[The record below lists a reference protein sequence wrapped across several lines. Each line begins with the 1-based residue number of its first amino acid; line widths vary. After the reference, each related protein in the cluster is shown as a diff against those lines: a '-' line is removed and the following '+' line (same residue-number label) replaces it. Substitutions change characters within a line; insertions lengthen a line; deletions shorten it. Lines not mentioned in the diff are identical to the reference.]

1 MVTENEKLICLE
13 YGEFFDGGDENNERI
28 RKLLGKRIYL
38 HEAEVK
44 LNDKMDGSARYQQ
57 RFIEKTD
64 ALREKMINNRNEAL
78 KRAKYSTKDTYE
90 AYHYRE

>member
-13 YGEFFDGGDENNERI
+13 YGEFFDGGEENNKRI

-38 HEAEVK
+38 RHIEDK
-44 LNDKMDGSARYQQ
+44 LNDKMDGSARYHQ

-64 ALREKMINNRNEAL
+64 VGHVSEQTIK
-78 KRAKYSTKDTYE
+78 KYIEEQKNQ
-90 AYHYRE
+90 

>member
-13 YGEFFDGGDENNERI
+13 YGEFFDGGEENNNRVK
-28 RKLLGKRIYL
+28 KLLGKRIYL
-38 HEAEVK
+38 RQVEDK

-64 ALREKMINNRNEAL
+64 TLREKMIKDRKEAFQ
-78 KRAKYSTKDTYE
+78 RAKYSTKDNYE